1 MKRPAKP
8 EAPAPASRGSSR
20 DRILEAAKKLFSA
33 RGYENASTVAIARL
47 AGTSESQLMKHF
59 GNKEGLLEAI
69 FDEAWRRMNLSLDRT
84 VKTLL
89 SPADR
94 LRAIADQVLAMLD
107 RDAELKQLMLLEGRR
122 IRKEGNMVL
131 VTEGFLDF
139 VRLVDGLMREMSD
152 AGQIRQ
158 GVNLEA
164 ARCALMGALE
174 GLMRDRI
181 LARRIGYPARYNSQD
196 LRQVFQ
202 LMLAALGTPAGVSV
216 AHS

>member
-1 MKRPAKP
+1 MKRPSKP
-8 EAPAPASRGSSR
+8 GAAAPVSRGSSR
-20 DRILEAAKKLFSA
+20 DRILEAAKKLFSE

-59 GNKEGLLEAI
+59 GSKDGLLEAI
-69 FDEAWRRMNLSLDRT
+69 FDEAWRRIKLSVART
-84 VKTLL
+84 LNTAV

-94 LRAIADQVLAMLD
+94 LRAIADQVLAALD
-107 RDAELKQLMLLEGRR
+107 RDPELKQLMLLEGRR
-122 IRKEGNMVL
+122 IRKEGHMVL

-139 VRLVDGLMREMSD
+139 VRLVDGLLREMSA

-181 LARRIGYPARYNSQD
+181 LARRIHYPAHYNSGD

-202 LMLAALGTPAGVSV
+202 LMLGALANPSNVSA